1 MDAQKYEITEHR
13 RLLPFKHTTLT
24 VAEHLQ
30 MLELAKYGIPVYQIA
45 KLTDRSNSAVYRLFR
60 DLGVA
65 LKPSRR
71 TAAQIETAIS
81 AVQTPA
87 PQIARAARRIPAHV
101 PPPKALGGIAG
112 RLKRLVTPPTRLAR
126 STDESGDLD
135 AVLTEIH
142 RRLDSL
148 EYALLN
154 EKREGWTDKYAD
166 ED

>member
-1 MDAQKYEITEHR
+1 VDAKKYEITAHR
-13 RLLPFKHTTLT
+13 RILPFKHTTLT

-30 MLELAKYGIPVYQIA
+30 MLELARYGIPVSQIA

-87 PQIARAARRIPAHV
+87 PQIATPAPRIARAARRIPAHV

-112 RLKRLVTPPTRLAR
+112 RLKRLVTPR
-126 STDESGDLD
+126 TDESGDLD

-148 EYALLN
+148 EYALRN
-154 EKREGWTDKYAD
+154 EKREGWTDKYA
-166 ED
+166 E